1 MLANSFSPKTYHVH
15 SEHGFGPDE
24 AEKTPTRRDL
34 FRRFSLRNTDVV
46 LVPSLNL
53 KNIALNTWHQP
64 EEKITY
70 IPNGVDISKFA
81 NNQPSGVIEGFSRNS
96 DEIIIATIA
105 AEIII
110 FTIAPLRLKKNI
122 GRMIKAF
129 AHLIKKGIKA
139 KLLIIGDG
147 AEREAL
153 EKLSVSLNIQ
163 DHVIFAGYISKPE
176 TVIGYLD
183 IFAISSD
190 TEQRPILY

>member
-24 AEKTPTRRDL
+24 AEKTLTRRDL

-96 DEIIIATIA
+96 DEIIIG
-105 AEIII
+105 
-110 FTIAPLRLKKNI
+110 TIAPLRLEKNI

-163 DHVIFAGYISKPE
+163 DHVIFAGDISKP
-176 TVIGYLD
+176 
-183 IFAISSD
+183 
-190 TEQRPILY
+190 